1 MSEQLTL
8 WDTDNATSSPGSADG
23 ASPCASPD
31 GRTIGRSGQA
41 HVPVSRFRSLDAD
54 KAMPTDATCGPIF
67 TASSPSTSLQL
78 SLESRLRAK
87 MDVVPQVAAAF
98 IAAYCDAVIRNAPR
112 HRLMIERSRRAAKRH
127 KTRVCVMCGSGF
139 TTTRTDA
146 GYCSNVCR
154 QAAYRR
160 SAKPR
165 SSGSGAVDGDEQR
178 RVVLAL
184 MRAPY
189 P

>member
-87 MDVVPQVAAAF
+87 MDVDGSPEYALIWKQQDMPSGPPIFVLRASPRPISDNGYIGWPTPTLSMSQPGANVSITGRRPNGSHATMSTQAVA
-98 IAAYCDAVIRNAPR
+98 
-112 HRLMIERSRRAAKRH
+112 RLIL
-127 KTRVCVMCGSGF
+127 
-139 TTTRTDA
+139 D
-146 GYCSNVCR
+146 
-154 QAAYRR
+154 
-160 SAKPR
+160 
-165 SSGSGAVDGDEQR
+165 D
-178 RVVLAL
+178 
-184 MRAPY
+184 
-189 P
+189 